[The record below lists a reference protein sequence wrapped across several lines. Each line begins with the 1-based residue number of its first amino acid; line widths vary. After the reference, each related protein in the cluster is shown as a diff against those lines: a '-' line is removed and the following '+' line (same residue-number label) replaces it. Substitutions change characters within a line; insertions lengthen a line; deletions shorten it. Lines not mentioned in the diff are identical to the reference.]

1 MESDDKFKEERDKII
16 KGLEIAYTR
25 LLEYKR
31 KKNSP
36 MVISREGK
44 ILEINPNDK
53 SLSGLPE

>member
-53 SLSGLPE
+53 SLSGSPE